1 MQTLPA
7 VTLRGT
13 PVETTRLGFGCA
25 GLLRVPREARRALL
39 EEAYAAG
46 IRHFDVARSYG
57 LGLAEREVAAFA
69 RGRRA
74 ELVLTTKFGLEVSA
88 RLQHLRAVQAPL
100 RALLRRFP
108 ALRRLAAR
116 AAGPPAD
123 TARRFGAEAARASL
137 AVSLRELATDHVDLF
152 LLHEPTPAALRGSDV
167 LEFLDRAR
175 AAGQIRTH
183 GLAGALEPTLEL
195 ARTSPELAPVL
206 QLPSDVLTRGIE
218 RAASVPAALITF
230 GVLAAALPAILA
242 HVRSDDRIRRRW
254 SERLGADA
262 SSSDVVAALLLR
274 AALRDN
280 PSGVV
285 LFFTTRPERVRALAA
300 AAARPVESDP
310 ALDALA
316 ELVARELR
324 ASRS

>member
-1 MQTLPA
+1 
-7 VTLRGT
+7 
-13 PVETTRLGFGCA
+13 
-25 GLLRVPREARRALL
+25 
-39 EEAYAAG
+39 
-46 IRHFDVARSYG
+46 
-57 LGLAEREVAAFA
+57 
-69 RGRRA
+69 
-74 ELVLTTKFGLEVSA
+74 
-88 RLQHLRAVQAPL
+88 
-100 RALLRRFP
+100 
-108 ALRRLAAR
+108 
-116 AAGPPAD
+116 
-123 TARRFGAEAARASL
+123 
-137 AVSLRELATDHVDLF
+137 
-152 LLHEPTPAALRGSDV
+152 
-167 LEFLDRAR
+167 
-175 AAGQIRTH
+175 
-183 GLAGALEPTLEL
+183 
-195 ARTSPELAPVL
+195 VL

-300 AAARPVESDP
+300 AASRPVESDP